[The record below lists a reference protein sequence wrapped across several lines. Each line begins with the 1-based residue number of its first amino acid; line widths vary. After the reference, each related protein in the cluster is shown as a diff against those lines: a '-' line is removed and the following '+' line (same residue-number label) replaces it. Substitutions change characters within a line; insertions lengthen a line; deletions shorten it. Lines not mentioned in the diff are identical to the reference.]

1 MAGRAGRPLAR
12 PSAFWDTSALVP
24 LCAHQGITPR
34 VIALYRNYAVVV
46 WWAASV
52 EIASALRRLVRMMQ
66 LTPDD
71 WTVSRRLA
79 LELAGSWRV
88 IQPSNSLRANAAQLV
103 DRYDLKAADAL
114 QLAAALEWCE
124 KVPQGKVFLAPDQ
137 RLREAAVL
145 CGFDGKAIEGE

>member
-1 MAGRAGRPLAR
+1 MAGRAGRPLER
-12 PSAFWDTSALVP
+12 PLAFWDSSALVP

-34 VIALYRNYAVVV
+34 VVALYRSYGVVV
-46 WWAASV
+46 WWTTPV
-52 EIASALRRLVRMMQ
+52 EIASALRRLVRMKQ

-79 LELAGSWRV
+79 LELAETWRV
-88 IQPSNSLRANAAQLV
+88 IHPSNSLRAGAIQLV

-124 KVPQGKVFLAPDQ
+124 KIPQGKVFLAADQ
-137 RLREAAVL
+137 KLRETAVL
-145 CGFDGKAIEGE
+145 SGFDGRVI

>member
-1 MAGRAGRPLAR
+1 MAGRAGRQVER

-34 VIALYRNYAVVV
+34 VVALYRSYGVVV
-46 WWAASV
+46 WWATPV
-52 EIASALRRLVRMMQ
+52 ETASALRRLVRMKL

-71 WTVSRRLA
+71 WTVSRRLT

-88 IQPSNSLRANAAQLV
+88 IQPSNSLRAGAVQLV

-124 KVPQGKVFLAPDQ
+124 KVPQGRVFLTADQ
-137 RLREAAVL
+137 KLREAAVL
-145 CGFDGKAIEGE
+145 SGFDGKVI

>member
-1 MAGRAGRPLAR
+1 MAGRAGRPLER

-34 VIALYRNYAVVV
+34 VVALYGSYGVVV
-46 WWAASV
+46 WWVTPV
-52 EIASALRRLVRMMQ
+52 EIASALRRLVRMKH

-71 WTVSRRLA
+71 WARSRRLA
-79 LELAGSWRV
+79 ADLAESWRV
-88 IQPSNSLRANAAQLV
+88 VQPSNPLRAGAAQLV

-114 QLAAALEWCE
+114 QLAAATEWCE
-124 KVPQGKVFLAPDQ
+124 GFPQGQVFLTADQ

-145 CGFDGKAIEGE
+145 SGFDGKRI